1 MNLRSPKRV
10 VIGLLLSL
18 DWITS
23 FVLMRSSRLTTLR
36 LIADVSYS
44 LVLVG
49 KSSFV
54 KTLLFVKFR
63 FAKA

>member
-54 KTLLFVKFR
+54 KTLLFVEFR